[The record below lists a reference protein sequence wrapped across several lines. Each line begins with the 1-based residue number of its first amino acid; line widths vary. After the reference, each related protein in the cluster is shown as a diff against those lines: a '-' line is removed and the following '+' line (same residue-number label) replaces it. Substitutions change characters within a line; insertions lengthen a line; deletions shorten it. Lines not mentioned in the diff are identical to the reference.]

1 MFESPTPKD
10 RDNRLAIDCLCLDC
24 KHLYSRIIFCTPGS
38 ILRSIARQTPSI
50 DGTMNFRLGIGT
62 LKEEGRGKREEGFSY
77 LGQGISRKVR
87 HKYLNIQVLPN
98 SYQA

>member
-24 KHLYSRIIFCTPGS
+24 KHLYSIIIFCSLGS
-38 ILRSIARQTPSI
+38 VLWSIARQTPSI

-62 LKEEGRGKREEGFSY
+62 WKEEGT
-77 LGQGISRKVR
+77 GI
-87 HKYLNIQVLPN
+87 
-98 SYQA
+98 

>member
-24 KHLYSRIIFCTPGS
+24 KHLYSIIIFCSLGSILRS

-62 LKEEGRGKREEGFSY
+62 LKEKGK
-77 LGQGISRKVR
+77 GI
-87 HKYLNIQVLPN
+87 
-98 SYQA
+98 